1 MNIVSVNDHDDITE
15 SSLASPM
22 LDSSVK
28 HFSEMD
34 VDSDVGR
41 YLSPYDSVCVCS
53 FSLPKLDRYS
63 LCDRT
68 VTIRWRITFLKT
80 TFQNRYAL
88 LLLSNFKHKR
98 SFTCL

>member
-41 YLSPYDSVCVCS
+41 YLSPYDSVCVAL
-53 FSLPKLDRYS
+53 F
-63 LCDRT
+63 LCQSSIDIHY
-68 VTIRWRITFLKT
+68 VTG
-80 TFQNRYAL
+80 Q
-88 LLLSNFKHKR
+88 
-98 SFTCL
+98 